1 MALVE
6 TNKIKMGEV
15 TVKIKTEGFD
25 ELKAYLK
32 EIEETVDRIDKK
44 VEELETKAKNL
55 NDKLP
60 KD

>member
-1 MALVE
+1 MALIE
-6 TNKIKMGEV
+6 TNKDKTSEV
-15 TVKIKTEGFD
+15 TVKLKTEGFD
-25 ELKAYLK
+25 KLKAYLK